1 MEIDVH
7 GLLRLQAQ
15 KYILDSIEE
24 CYKRGDT
31 ILNVIHGSNNGT
43 TIRSWLRNSKTLGDK
58 VVSVSP
64 HIINSPDVTTVTIKR
79 KKR

>member
-7 GLLRLQAQ
+7 GLLRMQAQ
-15 KYILDSIEE
+15 KYIIESIEE
-24 CYKRGDT
+24 CYKRGDS

-43 TIRSWLRNSKTLGDK
+43 IIRTWLRNSKTLPNK

-64 HIINSPDVTTVTIKR
+64 HIINSSDVTTITIKR